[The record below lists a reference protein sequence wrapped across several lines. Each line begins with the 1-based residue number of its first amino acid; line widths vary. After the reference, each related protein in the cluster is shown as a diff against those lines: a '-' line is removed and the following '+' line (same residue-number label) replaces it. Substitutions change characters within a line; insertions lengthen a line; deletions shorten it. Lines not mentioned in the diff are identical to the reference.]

1 MSTRQAATHVV
12 VKHDQYGGTLVVRCA
27 VVELSRC
34 VAGEVE
40 GFAGRAKGRLW
51 LGVGNCEAPTTH
63 KGGSHCD

>member
-12 VKHDQYGGTLVVRCA
+12 VKHDQYGGTLVV
-27 VVELSRC
+27 RC

-63 KGGSHCD
+63 KGASHCD